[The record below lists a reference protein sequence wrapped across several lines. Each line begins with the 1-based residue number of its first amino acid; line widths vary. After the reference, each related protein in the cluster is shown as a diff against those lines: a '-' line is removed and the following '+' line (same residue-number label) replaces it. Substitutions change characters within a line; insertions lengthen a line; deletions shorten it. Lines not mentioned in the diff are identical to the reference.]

1 VRDPQATEVQVTM
14 RYGVGAA
21 DDPIGKAG
29 MAHLVEHLMHQQVL
43 GTQSLFAQ
51 LESVAMSFDAF
62 TSYEATTYVARA
74 PADKLEKLLAMAA
87 VRVGFRSPS
96 ITEQQFLREPD
107 VAINEIRQR
116 DLASDLLRAISVGLF
131 EPRPP
136 YRRIIGGSPA
146 SVGSITFAEA
156 CAFADARYATG
167 NAALVVSGNI
177 NTEVLGT
184 LLGMFMARIAAR
196 TFVPASPVPRMEHP
210 DATIAVQVP
219 IDGHALMFAWAIPTD
234 PMLAIRARAI
244 APAVAAV
251 IDGAVAGRVRA
262 TLLGDEHLPVFAV
275 FVELG
280 EQAPD
285 TVKAKV
291 RDRGAWAAIASRA
304 RLARSTPRRRS
315 TRAASIARGSRRS
328 RRARSPTWVRA
339 ISR

>member
-74 PADKLEKLLAMAA
+74 RRQAREAARDGSGSRRVSLPEHHRTAVPARARCRD
-87 VRVGFRSPS
+87 
-96 ITEQQFLREPD
+96 
-107 VAINEIRQR
+107 QR
-116 DLASDLLRAISVGLF
+116 DPTARPCERSIARDQRGVVRA
-131 EPRPP
+131 EAP

-184 LLGMFMARIAAR
+184 LLGKFMARIAAR

-234 PMLAIRARAI
+234 PVLAIRARAI